1 MTGPLIAPSSRK
13 ARTTSDSPERAKP
26 GWSGVGNIRLPE
38 IAPGCRVSSVRTVRA
53 WLRFGGNL
61 ITRMCAVLV
70 LGTAVAASMAGCGG
84 SAATTPAARTSQK
97 PSSRA
102 QGALAY
108 WIIWGDGEAGS
119 NQNWTVFQGT
129 KKSIY
134 QAYSSQFK
142 ISGPYYS
149 YNAAYSAARHGGSS
163 PSGNPNYLTEP
174 AISTKYG
181 PVSGSCL
188 ATLRSD
194 TEPQLQQVADGMTR
208 PADCPGVKNGALLDA
223 AIDIGQQKWQ
233 NFGP

>member
-1 MTGPLIAPSSRK
+1 MLA
-13 ARTTSDSPERAKP
+13 
-26 GWSGVGNIRLPE
+26 
-38 IAPGCRVSSVRTVRA
+38 
-53 WLRFGGNL
+53 
-61 ITRMCAVLV
+61 
-70 LGTAVAASMAGCGG
+70 LGTAVSASMAGCGPP
-84 SAATTPAARTSQK
+84 AATMPAARASQK
-97 PSSRA
+97 PSSPAHAR
-102 QGALAY
+102 GALAY

-119 NQNWTVFQGT
+119 NQNWTVFQGM

-134 QAYSSQFK
+134 QAYSSEFK

-149 YNAAYSAARHGGSS
+149 YNAAYSAAQYGGSS

-174 AISTKYG
+174 AISTQYG

-194 TEPQLQQVADGMTR
+194 TEAQLQQVAAGMTR
-208 PADCPGVKNGALLDA
+208 PGDCPGVKNGALLDA